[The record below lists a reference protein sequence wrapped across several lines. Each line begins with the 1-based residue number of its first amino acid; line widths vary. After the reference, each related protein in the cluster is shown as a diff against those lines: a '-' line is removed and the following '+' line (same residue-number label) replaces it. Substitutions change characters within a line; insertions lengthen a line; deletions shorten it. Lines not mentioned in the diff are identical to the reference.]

1 MILEIDNDLQLKTLE
16 PKDAEALFALTSACR
31 DYLRE
36 WLPWVD
42 ATRRSEHSIA
52 FIQHCQTQEAANKGF
67 NTGIW
72 YKGEFAG
79 CIGFHPINW
88 TNHSVSIGYW
98 LGQGFQGQGI
108 MTRACERLVDYAFN
122 EFGLNRVEIRCGDNN
137 YRSRA
142 IPEKLGF
149 TKEGQIR
156 DAEWLYDHY
165 IDLVVFG
172 MLKREWRR
180 G

>member
-1 MILEIDNDLQLKTLE
+1 MMIEIDDDLRLKVLE
-16 PKDAEALFALTSACR
+16 PKDAEAIFEQTNNSR

-36 WLPWVD
+36 WQPWVD
-42 ATRRSEHSIA
+42 GTQNVDHTSA
-52 FIQHCQTQEAANKGF
+52 FIQHCQKQEAANKGF

-72 YKGEFAG
+72 FKGEFVG

-88 TNHSVSIGYW
+88 ANHSASIGYW
-98 LGQGFQGQGI
+98 LAEGFQGQGI
-108 MTRACERLVDYAFN
+108 MTRACTKLVDYSFN
-122 EFGLNRVEIRCGDNN
+122 ELGLNRVEIRCGVHNLK
-137 YRSRA
+137 SRA

-165 IDLVVFG
+165 IDLVVYG
-172 MLKREWRR
+172 MLKREWKK
-180 G
+180 